1 MEMAVLIL
9 TIVLSAISAGLAT
22 YCLNVCKERLSFR
35 AKKAEEAYCAAELL
49 EARLTRFFESR
60 YSLVESG
67 LHPAFSEDSES
78 VGDVFVRLKM
88 LVGFYFPALA
98 SSFSCAA
105 SAAATSYRSLKAFDA
120 AVDGAERQRQV
131 NQLDATVVDMK
142 DALNALKNAILAA
155 GCEEQ
160 TVGSFRLFRRP
171 AKSGNGQRVL
181 AVPA

>member
-1 MEMAVLIL
+1 MEMAVLLL

-60 YSLVESG
+60 YELVETG
-67 LHPAFSEDSES
+67 LHPTFSEDTES

-88 LVGFYFPALA
+88 LVGFYFPAL
-98 SSFSCAA
+98 SLSFSRAA

-120 AVDGAERQRQV
+120 AIDGGERQSQV
-131 NQLDATVVDMK
+131 SQLDAAVVEMK

-160 TVGSFRLFRRP
+160 AVGSFTLFRRS
-171 AKSGNGQRVL
+171 AKSVNGQRILTVS
-181 AVPA
+181 A